1 MRRIAVPLSA
11 LVILAAIL
19 PASPVRAATPSITT
33 YFNTCPAYGGVRI
46 CSGLVP
52 SFDGTRLDVDLSLP
66 AASAGSRHPLIVM
79 AHGFANDKHEW
90 ESLINEGDGADKWH
104 WNNHWFAEHG
114 FYVLAYT
121 ARGFRDQGP
130 SRADEPAT
138 PSPQLGSDD
147 PSDP

>member
-52 SFDGTRLDVDLSLP
+52 MRLRSSEKAISR
-66 AASAGSRHPLIVM
+66 AASS
-79 AHGFANDKHEW
+79 
-90 ESLINEGDGADKWH
+90 
-104 WNNHWFAEHG
+104 
-114 FYVLAYT
+114 
-121 ARGFRDQGP
+121 AR
-130 SRADEPAT
+130 
-138 PSPQLGSDD
+138 
-147 PSDP
+147 